1 MLNCDLYDQ
10 TGAKKGKLELPDEL
24 FGQEVH
30 ASILHRALVLQQANR
45 RNPIAHTKTRS
56 EVAISKRKIYRQKG
70 TGNARHASKN
80 ANLFRGGGVIFGP
93 RNNRNFSKA
102 MPRAQRRIALFS
114 ALSDKANNGK
124 IVGLV
129 DFSAKKPNTKSIVKL
144 LSEMKIGRSALFI
157 APEKNEMFVLSAR
170 NLSNTKVITAGY
182 INVEDLLKY
191 DNVVVFEKAIEKMQE
206 IFKTKEAPVR
216 VKKAEK
222 TEKPAKK
229 AKKPAKKTTKK
240 AKTE

>member
-10 TGAKKGKLELPDEL
+10 TGAKKGKLELPAEL

-30 ASILHRALVLQQANR
+30 AELLHRALVLQQANR

-93 RNNRNFSKA
+93 RNDRNFEKA

-114 ALSDKANNGK
+114 ALSEKANEKK
-124 IVGLV
+124 ILGLV
-129 DFSAKKPNTKSIVKL
+129 DFTAKKASTKSIAKL
-144 LSEMKIGRSALFI
+144 VNDMGIERSALFI
-157 APEKNEMFVLSAR
+157 TPEKNEMFVLSSR
-170 NLSNTKVITAGY
+170 NLPNVKVITAGY
-182 INVEDLLKY
+182 ANIEDLLKY
-191 DNVVVFEKAIEKMQE
+191 DNVVVFEKSIEKMQE
-206 IFKTKEAPVR
+206 IFKPELKKKSE
-216 VKKAEK
+216 KAEK
-222 TEKPAKK
+222 VEKKPAKK
-229 AKKPAKKTTKK
+229 TTAKKTTKK